1 MKPAVPGMR
10 KAGARRAGKAD
21 SSPEQ
26 AVNTQSSRASQLGS
40 VAALTYGS
48 VYPWGISSLFNG
60 WASGGGGQTPI
71 DKLWAY
77 PHFFPRD
84 VILKEILMDNQISPV
99 SQAIAFKLGIY
110 ANVASGVPYPGAKLT
125 EWAEQTPLLSG
136 ISIWTNINL
145 SISGGTLLW
154 IVQTG
159 DNHDS
164 AYNLAS
170 LGGAQREQTILG
182 IRDTLSTSPII
193 AWEQAQVY
201 NHTLPAQYPQ
211 TAPTALLTAHQGGAF
226 FMRFG

>member
-1 MKPAVPGMR
+1 LKPAVPGMR

-26 AVNTQSSRASQLGS
+26 AVNTQSSRAGAAGS
-40 VAALTYGS
+40 TNPLTYDL

-71 DKLWAY
+71 NKLWAH

-84 VILKEILMDNQISPV
+84 CILKSLTMDNQISGASV
-99 SQAIAFKLGIY
+99 GIAFKLGIY
-110 ANVASGVPYPGAKLT
+110 ANVASGVPYPGAKLI

-136 ISIWTNINL
+136 IQIWNNINL
-145 SISGGTLLW
+145 SIAGGTLLW
-154 IVQTG
+154 TVEIG

-170 LGGAQREQTILG
+170 LGGAQREQTIIG
-182 IRDTLSTSPII
+182 ITSAMNTSPII
-193 AWEQAQVY
+193 GWSQDQVY
-201 NHTLPAQYPQ
+201 DGTLPALYPQ
-211 TAPTALLTAHQGGAF
+211 TTPTPLLTSHQGEAY